1 MDNCDCCFLEALV
14 SEQPYGLNLR
24 PHFIHVEFHPM
35 IPPPILYRP
44 LRFTF
49 GVGDSLLE
57 ISSRHGRRGHFLHC
71 SLSAFSEL
79 LVPLGYRLVHV
90 LWNDAVFVH
99 QLQEAHPE
107 ELQKRDS
114 DPEELWFGAYFCHPL
129 RPSPVETHYMG
140 EFQYDYRRWSD
151 IGISETDRLESIR
164 RYLDFWQ
171 IPRAFYTLYLSLQT
185 SSNGAK
191 KRWETAALFWL
202 LWTCFPPTAGDISNK
217 HSHGR
222 SIVCIRLFQTLTGRN
237 SRLLGRLS
245 KDT

>member
-1 MDNCDCCFLEALV
+1 LKNESFDADELVLLKVDVDNCDCCFLEALV

-35 IPPPILYRP
+35 IPPPIVYRP

-99 QLQEAHPE
+99 QKLQEAHPE
-107 ELQKRDS
+107 LELQKRWDS
-114 DPEELWFGAYFCHPL
+114 DSEELWFGAYFCHPL

-151 IGISETDRLESIR
+151 IGISETDRLESMR

-191 KRWETAALFWL
+191 KTLGNSCPFLAFVDV
-202 LWTCFPPTAGDISNK
+202 FPTDSWGY
-217 HSHGR
+217 
-222 SIVCIRLFQTLTGRN
+222 
-237 SRLLGRLS
+237 
-245 KDT
+245 